1 MLSQNPKSISNPR
14 WNSVVIAPWPL
25 LTWNIPSAFLQLS
38 WHWHFCG
45 QQARWF
51 LECLSICLIFLNFEK
66 ALKGSYELPVSPAFS
81 LLRSSFTLTS
91 VPIILPRL
99 LLFRSPVT
107 FMSQNSMASSQ
118 SFIQPLNTVLWSV
131 SPTSWR
137 VAHLLTRL
145 LLWPP
150 PCPPTSGPCGAFAFT
165 SSFLLGLHSAMWP
178 ILVLRP
184 LGFPHLF
191 SSSLLN

>member
-81 LLRSSFTLTS
+81 L
-91 VPIILPRL
+91 
-99 LLFRSPVT
+99 
-107 FMSQNSMASSQ
+107 
-118 SFIQPLNTVLWSV
+118 
-131 SPTSWR
+131 SWDP
-137 VAHLLTRL
+137 HLLWL
-145 LLWPP
+145 LSLSFSQDCFYSGHQWPSCHKIRWPVPSPLFNLLTLFYGVYLP
-150 PCPPTSGPCGAFAFT
+150 PLGEWPT
-165 SSFLLGLHSAMWP
+165 FLLGFFCGLPLALLPQVPVES
-178 ILVLRP
+178 VLLP
-184 LGFPHLF
+184 LLF
-191 SSSLLN
+191 F